1 MQNSQNRILIAFII
15 VAVIFGGVYLSGRE
29 KVTDAVEQLELEYSD
44 FRIDQITLFPPSLDL
59 TLTYGVINPSDVDLD
74 ISLDGDIYYGLIRIS
89 PLIVNEKSILANGV
103 GTIEAQI
110 SLNGTL
116 IQAIGDPENSG
127 GYKLSGTMT
136 VTGRYM
142 GVLPISVVIDVSE
155 LAVEE

>member
-1 MQNSQNRILIAFII
+1 M
-15 VAVIFGGVYLSGRE
+15 
-29 KVTDAVEQLELEYSD
+29 
-44 FRIDQITLFPPSLDL
+44 
-59 TLTYGVINPSDVDLD
+59 INPSDIDLD
-74 ISLDGDIYYGLIRIS
+74 VSLDGDIYYGEIRIS

-127 GYKLSGTMT
+127 SYNLSGTMT

-142 GVLPISVVIDVSE
+142 GVLPISVVLDVSE

>member
-1 MQNSQNRILIAFII
+1 MSSNKLLIGLVI
-15 VAVIFGGVYLSGRE
+15 VGVLFGGFYYAGQQQV
-29 KVTDAVEQLELEYSD
+29 KQAVSQLELEYSD

-59 TLTYGVINPSDVDLD
+59 TLTYGVINPSDIDLD
-74 ISLDGDIYYGLIRIS
+74 VSLDGDIYYGEIRIS

-136 VTGRYM
+136 VTGRCM
-142 GVLPISVVIDVSE
+142 GVLPVSVVLDVSE